1 MHSKQLRPPC
11 ARDYLS
17 LGMRNLLLAIA
28 ILGCQISHGQSADP
42 AAHSAATTPSGHP
55 PTQSTTPAAATHPA
69 WSLRSNIYEVNTR
82 QYTAQGTF
90 NAFAGHLD
98 RLQAMG
104 VEILW
109 FMPINPI
116 SHLDRKGTLGSYYA
130 VADYTAVNP
139 EFGTLNDFKRLV
151 RLAHERGMKVLIDWV
166 PNHTGADNRWLS
178 QHPGFYVKDSSGKA
192 AIPYDW
198 TDTRQLNYANPE
210 LRDSMIDAM
219 KFWVSQAD
227 IDGFRCDVAWNV
239 PGDFWTDCIR
249 QLKAMK
255 SIFMLAEGDKAY
267 LPTSGFDATYPWE
280 MFHTMVQV
288 AAGERPAFALDSVL
302 QYYNSIYPKGA
313 MQMYFTSN
321 HDENSSNG
329 ADYATFPG
337 PAHAPFAVFTQT
349 MPNDIPLI
357 YGGQEEPVLRAIRF
371 FDKDTIGFHTLGR
384 RTFYK
389 TLLMLRRQDPALD
402 ADAAFEKLPSGADS
416 AVYAFVRKKAGR
428 QVLVLLNFSRQ
439 PQAVDLPPSIAG
451 RALDVFTDK
460 FVSVRRQLILQ
471 PWDYK
476 VYEYG
481 STHK

>member
-1 MHSKQLRPPC
+1 MRSKRSRPRY

-28 ILGCQISHGQSADP
+28 ILACQISHGQSSDP
-42 AAHSAATTPSGHP
+42 AAHP
-55 PTQSTTPAAATHPA
+55 TTPAGPAVHPA

-90 NAFAGHLD
+90 NAFVQHLD

-130 VADYTAVNP
+130 IADYTAVNP
-139 EFGTLNDFKRLV
+139 EFGTLDDFKRLV

-166 PNHTGADNRWLS
+166 PNHTGADNRWLN
-178 QHPGFYVKDSSGKA
+178 QHPDFYVKDSSGKA

-198 TDTRQLNYANPE
+198 TDTRQLNYGNPE
-210 LRDSMIDAM
+210 LRDSMIAAM
-219 KFWVSQAD
+219 KFWVTQAD

-239 PGDFWTDCIR
+239 PGDFWTDCTS

-267 LPTSGFDATYPWE
+267 LPASGFDATYPWE
-280 MFHTMVQV
+280 MFHKMVQV

-302 QYYNSIYPKGA
+302 QHYNSIYPKGA

-357 YGGQEEPVLRAIRF
+357 YSGQEEPVLRAIRF
-371 FDKDTIGFHTLGR
+371 FDKDTIGFHTLSR
-384 RTFYK
+384 KTFYK

-428 QVLVLLNFSRQ
+428 QMLVLLNFSRQ
-439 PQAVDLPPSIAG
+439 SQAVDLPPSIEG

-460 FVSVRRQLILQ
+460 FVSVRRHLILQ

-476 VYEYG
+476 VYEYS